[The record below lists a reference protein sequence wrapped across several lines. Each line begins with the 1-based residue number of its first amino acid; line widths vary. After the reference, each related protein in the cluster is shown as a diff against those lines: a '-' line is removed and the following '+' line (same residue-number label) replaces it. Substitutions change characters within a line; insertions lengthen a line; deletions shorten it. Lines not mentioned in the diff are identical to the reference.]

1 MTNHCRKTT
10 FPMWFTAGGVKAAM
24 LHIHAQIII
33 SSRNLIHLD
42 NPTRNNPTHSTPALN
57 NPIRS
62 NNTLSHIILSDP
74 TSKNTPLIKPTHS
87 HLTLQ
92 IPRTIL
98 Q

>member
-1 MTNHCRKTT
+1 MECTPALNNPIRSNNS
-10 FPMWFTAGGVKAAM
+10 
-24 LHIHAQIII
+24 LSRIIL
-33 SSRNLIHLD
+33 SSL
-42 NPTRNNPTHSTPALN
+42 TRNNPTHSTPTLN

-87 HLTLQ
+87 HLALQ